1 MVDRK
6 LRPSSFDYAL
16 AALAPVLII
25 LMIGSLVYFLI
36 TTLYRGDFH
45 ARLMWILG
53 LFTMAS
59 VLVTRIAI
67 EQSRAQSLTY
77 LGLLSAATLFV
88 APRFFVLEGLLAPLS
103 IPILIGFL
111 ALIVFLADRITM
123 DCTSVEDAQDSHGYG
138 LLQSLGILKRTDLTG
153 PDSSKTEI
161 TNKNAR
167 AHNPGVWILY
177 FALGALPV
185 FGLGQFFLPSG
196 QPQRVALGC
205 LVIYLSSALAL
216 LVMISLLAL
225 RQYVRQ
231 RDVEM
236 GSSMSFQWLTTGI
249 GSVLGLVIL
258 MAILPLPMLGSSTW
272 ELPFKL
278 SSRDDQTPSRWGWGK
293 EQVKQPQASQPQ
305 ASQPQGNQPQGN
317 QPQASQPQG
326 NQPQGNQPQGNQQQ
340 GNQPQGN
347 QQQGNQQQG
356 NQPQGNQQQANQ
368 PQGNQQQANQP
379 QGNQPQANQP
389 QANQPQANQPQGN
402 QPQGNQPQANQPQA
416 NQPQGNQQQGNQPQ
430 ANQQQ
435 GNHPQGNQQ
444 QANQQQA
451 NQQQANQQQPPQP
464 PQASNSSWKPPSID
478 WNLGATMRWMLIG
491 VLALVA
497 LVFGVKYLREFL
509 AWFQGAG
516 SDSSRADGDV
526 SSIAD
531 TQKAVGF
538 SELEDPFKR
547 HLNDPDAIVRALF
560 HAVSIWGREHRVARG
575 EDETPDEY
583 SRRLGRKYSEVAE
596 PLTQLGLMV
605 SRLAYAKKSI
615 SIHDAQSLRSLWD
628 WMKAGSV

>member
-123 DCTSVEDAQDSHGYG
+123 DSTSVEDAQDSHGYG

-236 GSSMSFQWLTTGI
+236 GSGMSFQWLTTGI

-278 SSRDDQTPSRWGWGK
+278 SSRDDQTPSRWGWGN
-293 EQVKQPQASQPQ
+293 EQVKQLQGSQPQASQPQGNQQQASQPQGSQPQASQPQGNQQQASQPQ
-305 ASQPQGNQPQGN
+305 ASQPQGNQPQG
-317 QPQASQPQG
+317 SQPQG
-326 NQPQGNQPQGNQQQ
+326 NQPQGSQPQGSQPQGSQQQGSQPQGSQQQ

-347 QQQGNQQQG
+347 QQQGNQQQ
-356 NQPQGNQQQANQ
+356 
-368 PQGNQQQANQP
+368 
-379 QGNQPQANQP
+379 
-389 QANQPQANQPQGN
+389 
-402 QPQGNQPQANQPQA
+402 
-416 NQPQGNQQQGNQPQ
+416 
-430 ANQQQ
+430 
-435 GNHPQGNQQ
+435 
-444 QANQQQA
+444 
-451 NQQQANQQQPPQP
+451 P
-464 PQASNSSWKPPSID
+464 PQASNSTWKPPSMD
-478 WNLGATMRWMLIG
+478 WNLGATMRWLLIG

-516 SDSSRADGDV
+516 SDSPRADGDV
-526 SSIAD
+526 SSIVD
-531 TQKAVGF
+531 TQKSVGF
-538 SELEDPFKR
+538 RELEDPFQR
-547 HLNDPDAIVRALF
+547 HRNDPDAIVRALF

-628 WMKAGSV
+628 WMRTGSD

>member
-153 PDSSKTEI
+153 PDSSKTQI

-196 QPQRVALGC
+196 QPQRVALAC

-236 GSSMSFQWLTTGI
+236 GSSMSFRWLTTGI

-293 EQVKQPQASQPQ
+293 EQVKQQQGSQQ
-305 ASQPQGNQPQGN
+305 QGSKQQGN
-317 QPQASQPQG
+317 QPQA
-326 NQPQGNQPQGNQQQ
+326 NQPQANQQQ
-340 GNQPQGN
+340 GNQP
-347 QQQGNQQQG
+347 QGNQQQG

-368 PQGNQQQANQP
+368 PQGNQ
-379 QGNQPQANQP
+379 
-389 QANQPQANQPQGN
+389 PQGN
-402 QPQGNQPQANQPQA
+402 QPQGNQPQ
-416 NQPQGNQQQGNQPQ
+416 
-430 ANQQQ
+430 
-435 GNHPQGNQQ
+435 
-444 QANQQQA
+444 
-451 NQQQANQQQPPQP
+451 
-464 PQASNSSWKPPSID
+464 
-478 WNLGATMRWMLIG
+478 
-491 VLALVA
+491 
-497 LVFGVKYLREFL
+497 
-509 AWFQGAG
+509 
-516 SDSSRADGDV
+516 
-526 SSIAD
+526 
-531 TQKAVGF
+531 
-538 SELEDPFKR
+538 
-547 HLNDPDAIVRALF
+547 
-560 HAVSIWGREHRVARG
+560 
-575 EDETPDEY
+575 
-583 SRRLGRKYSEVAE
+583 
-596 PLTQLGLMV
+596 
-605 SRLAYAKKSI
+605 
-615 SIHDAQSLRSLWD
+615 
-628 WMKAGSV
+628 

>member
-317 QPQASQPQG
+317 QPQGNQPQG
-326 NQPQGNQPQGNQQQ
+326 NQPQGNQPQGNQPQGNQPQGNQQQGNQPQGNQQQ

-389 QANQPQANQPQGN
+389 QANQPQ
-402 QPQGNQPQANQPQA
+402 
-416 NQPQGNQQQGNQPQ
+416 GNQQQGNQPQ

-435 GNHPQGNQQ
+435 GNHPQG
-444 QANQQQA
+444 NQQQA

>member
-293 EQVKQPQASQPQ
+293 EQVKQQQGSK
-305 ASQPQGNQPQGN
+305 PQG
-317 QPQASQPQG
+317 
-326 NQPQGNQPQGNQQQ
+326 
-340 GNQPQGN
+340 
-347 QQQGNQQQG
+347 
-356 NQPQGNQQQANQ
+356 
-368 PQGNQQQANQP
+368 
-379 QGNQPQANQP
+379 
-389 QANQPQANQPQGN
+389 
-402 QPQGNQPQANQPQA
+402 NQPQA

-430 ANQQQ
+430 ANQPQANQPQANQQQ
-435 GNHPQGNQQ
+435 GNQQQGNQPQANQQQGNQQQGNQPQGNQQ
-444 QANQQQA
+444 QGNQPQGNRPQGNQPQGNQPQGNQPQGNQPQGNQPQENQPQGNQQQGNQQQGNPQQGNQQQGNQPLGNQQQA
-451 NQQQANQQQPPQP
+451 SPPQAPQP
-464 PQASNSSWKPPSID
+464 PQASNSSWKPSSID
-478 WNLGATMRWMLIG
+478 WNLGATMRWLLIG

-509 AWFQGAG
+509 AWFQGTG
-516 SDSSRADGDV
+516 SDSPRADGDV

-547 HLNDPDAIVRALF
+547 HRDDPDAIVRALF
-560 HAVSIWGREHRVARG
+560 HAVSIWGCEHRVARC